1 MVLVS
6 EIVYMLYKNP
16 TSTKHNNR
24 GFSLLEMALVVAVMA
39 VIGFIA
45 VRHYQGVSA
54 SNKANTT
61 VQIVQH
67 VHAAIVAYS
76 QDRNVYPSS
85 TDTLIKAGYLSNVYR
100 DFPWGQPVLIG
111 TPAGRADNTY
121 AITIYNIP
129 SDAMCR
135 MIYNRIKS
143 SLNTEGGEYVSYWND
158 REQPHGPVNP
168 EGGCSTVTVFYPSN

>member
-1 MVLVS
+1 MPHITPAS
-6 EIVYMLYKNP
+6 KKNN
-16 TSTKHNNR
+16 SK

-54 SNKANTT
+54 ANKANTA
-61 VQIVQH
+61 VQTVQH
-67 VHAAIVAYS
+67 VRAAIVAYS
-76 QDRNVYPSS
+76 QDRNAYPS
-85 TDTLIKAGYLSNVYR
+85 DVGTLIKAGYLSTVYQ
-100 DFPWGQPVLIG
+100 DFPWGQRVMVSPPSDRAG
-111 TPAGRADNTY
+111 TDRTY

-143 SLNTEGGEYVSYWND
+143 SLNTEGGEYTNYWND
-158 REQPHGPVNP
+158 KAGAGGAMNP
-168 EGGCSTVTVFYPSN
+168 EDGCSTVAIYYPSN